1 MKQLSVVVGGKF
13 ACFTHPALKVE
24 RSSYKIITPSAAVGV
39 LSCIYWK
46 PEFVWQI
53 KSIELLTPVKSELVM
68 TNEIKDFS
76 DKPIFIQDKTRR
88 TQRFTERLINQK
100 YVIHA
105 EQVMVGSHTL
115 EDRIKH
121 EDTFN
126 RRVQKGKCFRQPFLG
141 LKEFVCDFEPYNPE
155 LHKPISVTEDLG
167 VMLQYIVYPE
177 SGKRRLR
184 DNIKPVFFQANLV
197 DGVMFVPP
205 LEERY
210 DFI

>member
-1 MKQLSVVVGGKF
+1 MKQISVVVGGKF

-68 TNEIKDFS
+68 TNEIKNFS
-76 DKPIFIQDKTRR
+76 SKPISIQDQR
-88 TQRFTERLINQK
+88 TQRFTERLIDQK

-155 LHKPISVTEDLG
+155 IHKPIPASEDLG
-167 VMLQYIVYPE
+167 VMLQYLVYPE
-177 SGKRRLR
+177 SGKRKLR
-184 DNIKPVFFQANLV
+184 DDMKPVFFKANLV
-197 DGVMFVPP
+197 DGVMTVPP

-210 DFI
+210 AFK